1 MGSTRLMRGIAALGI
16 AISLTGCASGA
27 GGGIGDILGAVLGG
41 GGGQQPQS
49 GQVSGAITGVD
60 SRNQQIGLQTS
71 NGQNVTLRYDG
82 QTRVVYQQQQYPV
95 TALERGDRVT
105 MRVQQLQNGAYY
117 TDYVQV
123 DQSVRGTGSGGAQQV
138 QLFQGTVR
146 EVNVNSGWFTVN
158 TSGHGVL
165 TVSLPYAVSNAD
177 NTRFRSL
184 RAGQSVRFYAVPLNN
199 TRVELQR
206 FD

>member
-1 MGSTRLMRGIAALGI
+1 MITTRIIRGTAALGV
-16 AISLTGCASGA
+16 ALSLTGCASGA

-41 GGGQQPQS
+41 AGGQQQQS

-60 SRNQQIGLQTS
+60 SRNQQVGLQTS
-71 NGQNVTLRYDG
+71 NGQNVAIRYDN
-82 QTRVVYQQQQYPV
+82 QTQVVYQRQQYPV

-105 MRVQQLQNGAYY
+105 MRVQQLQNGSYY
-117 TDYVQV
+117 TDYIQV
-123 DQSVRGTGSGGAQQV
+123 DQSVRQTGTGGAQQA

-158 TSGHGVL
+158 TSQYGVL
-165 TVSLPYAVSNAD
+165 TVTLPYAVSNAD